1 MPVNDVEKLRPRDL
15 AKEKAEAEDK
25 ENRLRQQME
34 EMSKEERRRIERETK
49 KQKKIE
55 ADLEPERLLQQEMDL
70 IRRKVS
76 PQSDSVYL
84 ERLRGYVVVEG
95 KEEE

>member
-1 MPVNDVEKLRPRDL
+1 
-15 AKEKAEAEDK
+15 
-25 ENRLRQQME
+25 ME

-55 ADLEPERLLQQEMDL
+55 ADLEPERLLREEMDL